1 MSSII
6 LLKSDN
12 YFPTL
17 QDAILSSR
25 SSIQILLYQFNRYVG
40 NSTSK
45 VNLITHALL
54 KAHQKGVSIQ
64 IILNASFHSKQ
75 AAQVNHSTVEF
86 FRHQGISARLGPVNL
101 RIHSKLFIFDAS
113 RVILGSH
120 NLSERALSKNIE
132 LSLLI
137 ENEPLATKLTQ
148 LFHELWNTP

>member
-17 QDAILSSR
+17 RDSILSAQF
-25 SSIQILLYQFNRYVG
+25 SIQILLYQFNRYVG

-54 KAHQKGVSIQ
+54 LAHQKGVSIQ
-64 IILNASFHSKQ
+64 IILNSSFHSKQ
-75 AAQVNHSTVEF
+75 ASQVNQSTVDF
-86 FRHQGISARLGPVNL
+86 FRHQGISARLASPNL
-101 RIHSKLFIFDAS
+101 RIHAKVFIIDQS
-113 RVILGSH
+113 IIILGSH

-132 LSLLI
+132 FSLYI
-137 ENEPLATKLTQ
+137 QNKPLAQEITQ
-148 LFHELWNTP
+148 LFNQIWRTP